1 MSLPV
6 SAALPS
12 PAPVLFRAES
22 SHPLLAGAR
31 LSSLVARISQELLVL
46 KSRIEKLEQCFVEA
60 LSDDEDPEVLAPSSV
75 HFAGLQRPSAV
86 STASPQPMQGLQ
98 GTQPSQLST
107 SSSRSSF
114 GAPSRTGTYA
124 G

>member
-1 MSLPV
+1 MSLPA

-12 PAPVLFRAES
+12 PAPVLLRTDS
-22 SHPLLAGAR
+22 AR

-60 LSDDEDPEVLAPSSV
+60 LSDDEDPEAFAPSSV
-75 HFAGLQRPSAV
+75 PFVVLPRHSAA

-98 GTQPSQLST
+98 ATQLSQPST

-114 GAPSRTGTYA
+114 GAPSRTGTFA